1 MSNIYNQAKKF
12 LSTYQNFY
20 GVICKVVWKHKQ
32 SSCPARIIIFITWN
46 SESNH
51 AQLVQTVY
59 PGEMFVCLASPPGTR
74 GRCTSVHE
82 YTSRFSFQTNKTF
95 CTAAEK
101 KKKRYMFTSSLSNF
115 KICHFKFWISNIVNN
130 VPVLNEKEKL

>member
-1 MSNIYNQAKKF
+1 MSLYDQTLFCFTNNGESYKSVISNIYNQTRRSFFIPTKIFMVAVCR
-12 LSTYQNFY
+12 S
-20 GVICKVVWKHKQ
+20 KHKQ
-32 SSCPARIIIFITWN
+32 SSCPASIIIFITWN

-101 KKKRYMFTSSLSNF
+101 KKKTLHDYVIAVKLMSL
-115 KICHFKFWISNIVNN
+115 
-130 VPVLNEKEKL
+130 

>member
-1 MSNIYNQAKKF
+1 MVAVCRS
-12 LSTYQNFY
+12 
-20 GVICKVVWKHKQ
+20 KHKQ
-32 SSCPARIIIFITWN
+32 SSCPASIIIFITWN

-101 KKKRYMFTSSLSNF
+101 KKKTLHDYVIAVKLMSL
-115 KICHFKFWISNIVNN
+115 
-130 VPVLNEKEKL
+130 